1 MVHVG
6 IGVREEARR
15 VHVAS
20 SGLVALELRHD
31 TLMLVKTE
39 TLYCVP
45 AGCVCRS
52 EAEQPLVALATVLA
66 TVHRWRD
73 SAGLRR
79 NELNKLTLLT
89 FECHT
94 ATYTIPT
101 WYCGIVQHCKHVRFG
116 HFLYI
121 WSYDGANSRT
131 ME

>member
-45 AGCVCRS
+45 AGCVGQRQS
-52 EAEQPLVALATVLA
+52 S
-66 TVHRWRD
+66 HWWRWPQ
-73 SAGLRR
+73 
-79 NELNKLTLLT
+79 
-89 FECHT
+89 C
-94 ATYTIPT
+94 
-101 WYCGIVQHCKHVRFG
+101 
-116 HFLYI
+116 
-121 WSYDGANSRT
+121 
-131 ME
+131 